1 MEKFLKESID
11 KNRYLIEKGKVA
23 DYIPALSKANKEDIG
38 ITIIDIKG
46 NTFKEGAYNKKF
58 TMQSISKV
66 MSLYL
71 AIFDNGEENVFN
83 KTGCQGTDEP
93 FNTLFKLDL
102 PHTLRPPNPMVN
114 SGAIVTTSLIQGQGE
129 EKFQRLLEFIRNAT
143 NNPNLS
149 FNEEVYLSE
158 KATGNKN
165 RALAY
170 LMKSRGFLQGDVEEV
185 LDVYFKQCAIEVT
198 TEDLAEIGFFLA
210 FRSKKRDF
218 TIEGEIDLDKIKRT
232 TTAIMT
238 TSGMY
243 NFSGEY
249 AINVGIPSKSGVSG
263 GIMGTITNKA
273 GIGVYSPGLDD
284 YGNSIVGYEIMK
296 DFSKEFNLNLF

>member
-38 ITIIDIKG
+38 ITIIDIEG
-46 NTFKEGAYNKKF
+46 NVFREGSYNKKF

-66 MSLYL
+66 MSLFL
-71 AIFDNGEENVFN
+71 AIVDNGGKKVFD
-83 KTGCQGTDEP
+83 KIGCEGTEEP

-114 SGAIVTTSLIQGQGE
+114 SGAILTTSLIQGEGE
-129 EKFQRLLEFIRNAT
+129 EKFQRLIGFLRSITGNY
-143 NNPNLS
+143 NLS
-149 FNEEVYLSE
+149 YNKEVYLSE
-158 KATGNKN
+158 KATGDKN

-185 LDVYFKQCAIEVT
+185 LDAYFKQCAIEVT

-210 FRSKKRDF
+210 SRSEGLDF
-218 TIEGEIDLDKIKRT
+218 NIEGQIDTDKIKRT
-232 TTAIMT
+232 ITAIMT

-296 DFSKEFNLNLF
+296 DFSKEFDLNLF